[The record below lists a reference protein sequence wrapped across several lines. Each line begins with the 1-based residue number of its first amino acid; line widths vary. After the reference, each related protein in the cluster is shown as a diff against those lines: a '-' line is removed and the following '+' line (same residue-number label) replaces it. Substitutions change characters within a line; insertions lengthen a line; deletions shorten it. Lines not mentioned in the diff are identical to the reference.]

1 MSLQLIEETQQLMI
15 GYGSG
20 DQVPR
25 VKVMGLEQVLALF
38 KQGRD
43 ADTAAVAPA
52 AAGGVLD

>member
-38 KQGRD
+38 EQGGG
-43 ADTAAVAPA
+43 AETAVTAAAPA
-52 AAGGVLD
+52 AGVLD

>member
-1 MSLQLIEETQQLMI
+1 MSLQLMEETRQLMI

-25 VKVMGLEQVLALF
+25 VKVMGLEEVLALF
-38 KQGRD
+38 EQGRD
-43 ADTAAVAPA
+43 SAAAAAAA